1 MASLEELRLQLDEID
16 DQMVRLY
23 EERMKVCA
31 QVGEYKIK
39 NGKKV
44 LDRQREKNKL
54 QAVAEKASSEFN
66 KKGVRELYE
75 QLGSYKR
82 LFW

>member
-31 QVGEYKIK
+31 QVGEYKTQEWEE
-39 NGKKV
+39 GSGPSE
-44 LDRQREKNKL
+44 RE
-54 QAVAEKASSEFN
+54 E
-66 KKGVRELYE
+66 
-75 QLGSYKR
+75 
-82 LFW
+82 

>member
-39 NGKKV
+39 K
-44 LDRQREKNKL
+44 E
-54 QAVAEKASSEFN
+54 E
-66 KKGVRELYE
+66 
-75 QLGSYKR
+75 
-82 LFW
+82 